1 MCLQNQFYPLV
12 YLKNGKRKI
21 LFNCGVKVTDRE
33 SFEAVFNTS
42 HTVKQNGVTSQYL
55 YKYLKNVEYERFD
68 KMVQVPCGCCRECLA
83 DNSKQWAFRI
93 LKEAA
98 QYENNYFITFTY
110 NDEFLPKDRNLD
122 KLFFQKINKKLKK
135 YLKEKQFKSDFRF
148 YGVGEYGS
156 KTARPHYHCIY
167 FNLDLQDLKFEYI
180 DNNHNLHFSSAFL
193 NNVYCKLVEDSTGKK
208 VSKSIG
214 FIDIGSVDIGSAC
227 YVARYCDKKR
237 RLTTSEKK
245 ELLDKGI
252 VPEFAAMSRKPG
264 IGASYYDEAYDRF
277 IDGKFYDI
285 EKGKQFKLP
294 LYYTKKLKEILK
306 DTPELER
313 YEIQA
318 KRSASITIA
327 NQLQISDLIDLN
339 SYNNSND
346 VIHSKRGL

>member
-12 YLKNGKRKI
+12 YLKNGKRKVM
-21 LFNCGVKVTDRE
+21 FNYGIKVVDRN
-33 SFEAVFNTS
+33 SFELVNRSCKEFTFA
-42 HTVKQNGVTSQYL
+42 KLGMSQWSCLNAL
-55 YKYLKNVEYERFD
+55 YKHEDIERID

-98 QYENNYFITFTY
+98 QYENNYFITITY
-110 NDEFLPKDRNLD
+110 NDDNIPSDRMLDVDFFKD
-122 KLFFQKINKKLKK
+122 FNKKLKT
-135 YLKEKQFKSDFRF
+135 YLNRKGLKSDFRF

-180 DNNHNLHFSSAFL
+180 DSNHNLHFSSPL
-193 NNVYCKLVEDSTGKK
+193 LEQVWQK
-208 VSKSIG
+208 G

-237 RLTTSEKK
+237 RLTTSEKRDL
-245 ELLDKGI
+245 EAKGI
-252 VPEFAAMSRKPG
+252 VPEFSSMSRRPG

-277 IDGKFYDI
+277 INGKYYDI

-294 LYYTKKLKEILK
+294 LYYTKKFKEILK
-306 DTPELER
+306 DTPELAR
-313 YEIQA
+313 YENQA
-318 KRSASITIA
+318 KTTASISIA
-327 NQLQISDLIDLN
+327 NQLELSDMIDLGL
-339 SYNNSND
+339 YNNSQN
-346 VIHSKRGL
+346 VLHSKRGL